1 MKKLTAFALLISAIT
16 LSPLAVAS
24 NSTVSL
30 GYAHSDIKNVAGIN
44 GINMKYRYEWDSPL
58 SIISSLTYMS
68 GSKDFFDST
77 NAYNYRT
84 TENFKYYS
92 LSAGPAYRI
101 NQYVSLYGL
110 VGINYNKADIDF
122 VQSGKGSNTSILYQ
136 ENYNMKKTSVM
147 YGFGVQVNPSQ
158 NLMLDLGYEGSRIK
172 DDYKSYRINGFN
184 IGVGYRF

>member
-1 MKKLTAFALLISAIT
+1 MKKLTAFALLIGSIT
-16 LSPLAVAS
+16 LSPLAIAS

-30 GYAHSDIKNVAGIN
+30 GYAHSDIKDVSGIN

-77 NAYNYRT
+77 STYNYRT

-110 VGINYNKADIDF
+110 IGLNYNKVDADF
-122 VQSGKGSNTSILYQ
+122 VQSGKGNNSTTLYQ
-136 ENYNMKKTSVM
+136 QNFNMRKTSVM
-147 YGFGVQVNPSQ
+147 YGFGVQVNPTK

-172 DDYKSYRINGFN
+172 DDFKSYHINGFN